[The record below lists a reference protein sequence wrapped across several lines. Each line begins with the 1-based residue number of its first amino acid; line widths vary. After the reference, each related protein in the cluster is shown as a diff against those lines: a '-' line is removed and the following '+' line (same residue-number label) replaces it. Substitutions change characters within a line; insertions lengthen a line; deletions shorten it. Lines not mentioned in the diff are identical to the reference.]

1 MNKVLIF
8 GHKKPDTDSVVAAI
22 SLSYL
27 KNKLGINCEPRV
39 LGEINSETKFILDY
53 FNIKQPKYLNDVK
66 LQVKDVNYLKGNLVD
81 EKESVYNCFNYMT
94 DKKISTLPI
103 VDKYGKYYGAVSMKD
118 IARDS
123 VNGDWENLHT
133 SFQNIIETLK
143 GNAIAKFDEEIDGNI
158 LIASY
163 RSTTFIEHVDLT
175 PETILIVG
183 DRHSIIEYAIEKNV
197 KMIILT
203 GNSQIKEEH
212 LKLAKEKKINIIS
225 TKYNTFNVA
234 RKIGLCNYI
243 TKIDIDKNVTYVE
256 ENEELNDF
264 IDLANRTK
272 YSNYPVINKDGKCLG
287 IIRLADTSEK
297 NRKKVILVD
306 HNETEQSVDGLQ
318 DANIMEI
325 IDHHKIGTLGTTMP
339 INFRNMPVGSTNTI
353 IYNLYKEN
361 NVEIPKDIAGIMM
374 SAIIS
379 DTLLFK
385 SPTTTE
391 LDIDVVKRLSEI
403 AQVDYKKFA
412 MDMFKAGSM
421 IKNKSPEEI
430 LYADFKNFTIENH
443 RIGIGQLST
452 VSPDDVLNRKQDYI
466 DLLNRIEKDNNYD
479 LITLFVTDI
488 INDCS
493 YCFFNNK
500 GQSILENSFDIE
512 FYQGI
517 KMKGILSRKKQ
528 IIPAIMNTLDKKN

>member
-27 KNKLGINCEPRV
+27 KNKLGMNCEPRV

-53 FNIKQPKYLNDVK
+53 FNIKHPKYLNDVK
-66 LQVKDVNYLKGNLVD
+66 LEVKDVNYLKNNFVS
-81 EKESVYNCFNYMT
+81 EYESVYKCFNYMT

-103 VDKYGKYYGAVSMKD
+103 IDNNGKYCGAVSMKD
-118 IARDS
+118 IAKDS
-123 VNGDWENLHT
+123 VNGDWEILNT
-133 SFQNIIETLK
+133 SYKNIIDTLNGK
-143 GNAIAKFDEEIDGNI
+143 EIAKYDEEITGNI

-163 RSTTFIEHVDLT
+163 RSTTFIENVDLT
-175 PETILIVG
+175 PDTILIVG

-203 GNSQIKEEH
+203 GGSQIKEEH
-212 LKLAKEKKINIIS
+212 LKIAKEKHINIIS
-225 TKYNTFNVA
+225 TNYNTFNVA

-243 TKIDIDKNVTYVE
+243 TKIDIDKNVTYV
-256 ENEELNDF
+256 NETTDLNDF

-272 YSNYPVINKDGKCLG
+272 YSNFPVINKDGKCLG
-287 IIRLADTSEK
+287 IIRLADTAEK
-297 NRKKVILVD
+297 NKKQVILVD
-306 HNETEQSVDGLQ
+306 HNEAEQSVDGLH
-318 DANIMEI
+318 DANIVEI

-353 IYNLYKEN
+353 IYNLFKEN
-361 NVEIPKDIAGIMM
+361 NVEIPSDIAGIMM

-391 LDIDVVKRLSEI
+391 IDKDIVRRLSEI
-403 AQVDYKKFA
+403 AQLDYKKFA

-430 LYADFKNFTIENH
+430 LYADFKNFNIDGA

-452 VSPDDVLNRKQDYI
+452 VSPDDVINRKQDYI
-466 DLLNRIEKDNNYD
+466 DLLNRIGKENDYK
-479 LITLFVTDI
+479 LIALFVTDI
-488 INDCS
+488 INNCS
-493 YCFFNNK
+493 YCFFNDK
-500 GQSILENSFDIE
+500 GKFILENSFDKD

-517 KMKGILSRKKQ
+517 KMDGILSRKKQ
-528 IIPAIMNTLDKKN
+528 IIPAIMNTLEKK

>member
-27 KNKLGINCEPRV
+27 KNKLGMSCEPRV

-53 FNIKQPKYLNDVK
+53 FNIKHPKYLNDVK
-66 LQVKDVNYLKGNLVD
+66 LEVKDVNYLKNNFVS
-81 EKESVYNCFNYMT
+81 EYESVYKCFNYMT

-103 VDKYGKYYGAVSMKD
+103 IDNNGKYCGAVSMKD
-118 IARDS
+118 IAKDS
-123 VNGDWENLHT
+123 VNGDWEILNT
-133 SFQNIIETLK
+133 SYKNIIDTLNGK
-143 GNAIAKFDEEIDGNI
+143 EIAKYDEEITGNI

-163 RSTTFIEHVDLT
+163 RSTTFIENVDLT
-175 PETILIVG
+175 PDTILIVG

-203 GNSQIKEEH
+203 GGNQIKEEH
-212 LKLAKEKKINIIS
+212 LKIAKEKHINIIS
-225 TKYNTFNVA
+225 TNYNTFNVA

-243 TKIDIDKNVTYVE
+243 TKIDIDKNVTYV
-256 ENEELNDF
+256 NETTDLNDF

-272 YSNYPVINKDGKCLG
+272 YSNFPVINKDGKCLG
-287 IIRLADTSEK
+287 IIRLADTAER
-297 NRKKVILVD
+297 NKKQVILVD
-306 HNETEQSVDGLQ
+306 HNEAEQSVDGLH
-318 DANIMEI
+318 DANIVEI

-353 IYNLYKEN
+353 IYNLFKEN
-361 NVEIPKDIAGIMM
+361 NVEIPSDIAGIMM

-391 LDIDVVKRLSEI
+391 IDKDIVRRLSEI
-403 AQVDYKKFA
+403 AQLDYKKFA

-430 LYADFKNFTIENH
+430 LYADFKNFNIDGA

-452 VSPDDVLNRKQDYI
+452 VSPDDVINRKQDYI
-466 DLLNRIEKDNNYD
+466 DLLNRIGKENDYK
-479 LITLFVTDI
+479 LIALFVTDI
-488 INDCS
+488 INNCS
-493 YCFFNNK
+493 YCFFNDK
-500 GQSILENSFDIE
+500 GKLVLENSFDKD

-517 KMKGILSRKKQ
+517 KMDGILSRKKQ
-528 IIPAIMNTLDKKN
+528 IIPAIMNTLEKK

>member
-27 KNKLGINCEPRV
+27 KNKLGMSCEPIV

-53 FNIKQPKYLNDVK
+53 FNIKHPKYLNDVK
-66 LQVKDVNYLKGNLVD
+66 LEVKDVNYLKNNFVS
-81 EKESVYNCFNYMT
+81 EYESVYKCFNYMT

-103 VDKYGKYYGAVSMKD
+103 IDDNGKYCGAVSMKD
-118 IARDS
+118 IAKDS
-123 VNGDWENLHT
+123 VNGDWEILNT
-133 SFQNIIETLK
+133 SYKNIIDTLNGK
-143 GNAIAKFDEEIDGNI
+143 EIAKYDEEITGNI

-163 RSTTFIEHVDLT
+163 RSTTFIENVDLT
-175 PETILIVG
+175 PDTILIVG

-203 GNSQIKEEH
+203 GGSQIKEEH
-212 LKLAKEKKINIIS
+212 LKIAKEKHINIIS
-225 TKYNTFNVA
+225 TNYNTFNVA

-243 TKIDIDKNVTYVE
+243 TKIDIDKNVTYV
-256 ENEELNDF
+256 NETTDLNDF

-272 YSNYPVINKDGKCLG
+272 YSNFPVINKDGKCLG
-287 IIRLADTSEK
+287 IIRLADTAER
-297 NRKKVILVD
+297 NKKQVILVD
-306 HNETEQSVDGLQ
+306 HNEAEQSVDGLH
-318 DANIMEI
+318 DANIVEI

-353 IYNLYKEN
+353 IYNLFKEN
-361 NVEIPKDIAGIMM
+361 NVEIPSDIAGIMM

-391 LDIDVVKRLSEI
+391 IDKDIVRRLSEI
-403 AQVDYKKFA
+403 AQLDYKKFA

-430 LYADFKNFTIENH
+430 LYADFKNFNIDGA

-452 VSPDDVLNRKQDYI
+452 VSPDDVINRKQDYI
-466 DLLNRIEKDNNYD
+466 DLLNRIGKENDYK
-479 LITLFVTDI
+479 LIALFVTDI
-488 INDCS
+488 INNCS
-493 YCFFNNK
+493 YCFFNDK
-500 GQSILENSFDIE
+500 GKLVLENSFDKD

-517 KMKGILSRKKQ
+517 KMDGILSRKKQ
-528 IIPAIMNTLDKKN
+528 IIPAIMNTLEKK

>member
-27 KNKLGINCEPRV
+27 KNKLGMSCEPRV

-53 FNIKQPKYLNDVK
+53 FNIKHPKYLNDVK
-66 LQVKDVNYLKGNLVD
+66 LEVKDVNYLKNNFVS
-81 EKESVYNCFNYMT
+81 EYESVYKCFNYMT

-103 VDKYGKYYGAVSMKD
+103 IDNNGKYCGAVSMKD
-118 IARDS
+118 IAKDS
-123 VNGDWENLHT
+123 VNGNWEILNT
-133 SFQNIIETLK
+133 SYKNIIDTLNGK
-143 GNAIAKFDEEIDGNI
+143 EIAKYDEEITGNI

-163 RSTTFIEHVDLT
+163 RSTTFIENVDLT
-175 PETILIVG
+175 PDTILIVG

-203 GNSQIKEEH
+203 GGSQIKEEH
-212 LKLAKEKKINIIS
+212 LKIAKEKHINIIS
-225 TKYNTFNVA
+225 TNYNTFNVA

-243 TKIDIDKNVTYVE
+243 TKIDIDKNVTYV
-256 ENEELNDF
+256 NETTDLNDF

-272 YSNYPVINKDGKCLG
+272 YSNFPVINKDGKCLG
-287 IIRLADTSEK
+287 IIRLADTAEK
-297 NRKKVILVD
+297 NKKQVILVD
-306 HNETEQSVDGLQ
+306 HNEAEQSVDGLH
-318 DANIMEI
+318 DANIVEI

-353 IYNLYKEN
+353 IYNLFKEN
-361 NVEIPKDIAGIMM
+361 NVEIPSDIAGIMM

-391 LDIDVVKRLSEI
+391 IDKDIVRRLSEI
-403 AQVDYKKFA
+403 AQLDYKKFA

-430 LYADFKNFTIENH
+430 LYADFKNFNIDGA

-452 VSPDDVLNRKQDYI
+452 VSPDDVINRKQDYI
-466 DLLNRIEKDNNYD
+466 DLLNRIGKENDYK
-479 LITLFVTDI
+479 LIALFVTDI
-488 INDCS
+488 INNCS
-493 YCFFNNK
+493 YCFFNDK
-500 GQSILENSFDIE
+500 GKLVLENSFDKD

-517 KMKGILSRKKQ
+517 KMDGILSRKKQ
-528 IIPAIMNTLDKKN
+528 IIPAIMNTLEKK

>member
-27 KNKLGINCEPRV
+27 KNKLGMSCEPRV

-53 FNIKQPKYLNDVK
+53 FNIKHPKYLNDVK
-66 LQVKDVNYLKGNLVD
+66 LEVKDVNYLKNNFVS
-81 EKESVYNCFNYMT
+81 EYESVYKCFNYMT

-103 VDKYGKYYGAVSMKD
+103 IDNNGKYCGAVSMKD
-118 IARDS
+118 IAKDS
-123 VNGDWENLHT
+123 VNGNWEILNT
-133 SFQNIIETLK
+133 SYKNIIDTLNGK
-143 GNAIAKFDEEIDGNI
+143 EIAKYDEEITGNI

-163 RSTTFIEHVDLT
+163 RSTTFIENVDLT
-175 PETILIVG
+175 PDTILIVG

-203 GNSQIKEEH
+203 GGSQIKEEH
-212 LKLAKEKKINIIS
+212 LKIAKEKRINIIS
-225 TKYNTFNVA
+225 TNYNTFNVA

-243 TKIDIDKNVTYVE
+243 TKIDIDKNVTYV
-256 ENEELNDF
+256 NETTDLNDF

-272 YSNYPVINKDGKCLG
+272 YSNFPVINKDGKCLG
-287 IIRLADTSEK
+287 IIRLADTAER
-297 NRKKVILVD
+297 NKKQVILVD
-306 HNETEQSVDGLQ
+306 HNEAEQSVDGLH
-318 DANIMEI
+318 DANIVEI

-353 IYNLYKEN
+353 IYNLFKEN
-361 NVEIPKDIAGIMM
+361 NVEIPSDIAGIMM

-391 LDIDVVKRLSEI
+391 IDKDIVRRLSEI
-403 AQVDYKKFA
+403 AQLDYKKFA

-430 LYADFKNFTIENH
+430 LYADFKNFNIDGA

-452 VSPDDVLNRKQDYI
+452 VSPDDVINRKQDYI
-466 DLLNRIEKDNNYD
+466 DLLNRIGKENDYK
-479 LITLFVTDI
+479 LLALFVTDI
-488 INDCS
+488 INNCS
-493 YCFFNNK
+493 YCFFNDK
-500 GQSILENSFDIE
+500 GKLVLENSFDKD

-517 KMKGILSRKKQ
+517 KMDGILSRKKQ
-528 IIPAIMNTLDKKN
+528 IIPAIMNTLEKK

>member
-27 KNKLGINCEPRV
+27 KNKLGMNCEPRV

-53 FNIKQPKYLNDVK
+53 FNIKHPKYLNDVK
-66 LQVKDVNYLKGNLVD
+66 LEVKDVNYLKNNFVS
-81 EKESVYNCFNYMT
+81 EYESVYKCFNYMT

-103 VDKYGKYYGAVSMKD
+103 IDNNGKYCGAVSMKD
-118 IARDS
+118 IAKDS
-123 VNGDWENLHT
+123 VNGNWEILNT
-133 SFQNIIETLK
+133 SYKNIIDTLNGK
-143 GNAIAKFDEEIDGNI
+143 EIAKYNEEITGNI

-163 RSTTFIEHVDLT
+163 RSTTFIENVDLT
-175 PETILIVG
+175 PDTILIVG

-203 GNSQIKEEH
+203 GGSQIKEEH
-212 LKLAKEKKINIIS
+212 LKIAKEKHINIIS
-225 TKYNTFNVA
+225 TNYNTFNVA

-243 TKIDIDKNVTYVE
+243 TKIDIDKNVTYV
-256 ENEELNDF
+256 NETTDLNDF

-272 YSNYPVINKDGKCLG
+272 YSNFPVINKDGKCLG
-287 IIRLADTSEK
+287 IIRLADTAER
-297 NRKKVILVD
+297 NKKQVILVD
-306 HNETEQSVDGLQ
+306 HNEAEQSVDGLH
-318 DANIMEI
+318 DANIVEI

-353 IYNLYKEN
+353 IYNLFKEN
-361 NVEIPKDIAGIMM
+361 NVEIPSDIAGIMM

-391 LDIDVVKRLSEI
+391 IDKDIVRRLSEI
-403 AQVDYKKFA
+403 AQLDYKKFA

-430 LYADFKNFTIENH
+430 LYADFKNFNIDGA

-452 VSPDDVLNRKQDYI
+452 VSPDDVINRKQDYI
-466 DLLNRIEKDNNYD
+466 DLLNRIGKENDYK
-479 LITLFVTDI
+479 LIALFVTDI
-488 INDCS
+488 INNCS
-493 YCFFNNK
+493 YCFFNDK
-500 GQSILENSFDIE
+500 GKLVLENSFDKD

-517 KMKGILSRKKQ
+517 KMDGILSRKKQ
-528 IIPAIMNTLDKKN
+528 IIPAIMNTLEKK

>member
-27 KNKLGINCEPRV
+27 KNKLGMSCEPRV

-53 FNIKQPKYLNDVK
+53 FNIKHPKYLNDVK
-66 LQVKDVNYLKGNLVD
+66 LEVKDVNYLKNNFVS
-81 EKESVYNCFNYMT
+81 EYESVYKCFNYMT

-103 VDKYGKYYGAVSMKD
+103 IDNNGKYCGAVSMKD
-118 IARDS
+118 IAKDS
-123 VNGDWENLHT
+123 VNGNWEILNT
-133 SFQNIIETLK
+133 SYKNIIDTLNGK
-143 GNAIAKFDEEIDGNI
+143 EIAKYDEEITGNI

-163 RSTTFIEHVDLT
+163 RSTTFIENVDLT
-175 PETILIVG
+175 PDTILIVG

-203 GNSQIKEEH
+203 GGSQIKEEH
-212 LKLAKEKKINIIS
+212 LKIAKEKHINIIS
-225 TKYNTFNVA
+225 TNYNTFNVA

-243 TKIDIDKNVTYVE
+243 TKIDIDKNVTYV
-256 ENEELNDF
+256 NETTDLNDF

-272 YSNYPVINKDGKCLG
+272 YSNFPVINKDGKCLG
-287 IIRLADTSEK
+287 IIRLADTAER
-297 NRKKVILVD
+297 NKKQVILVD
-306 HNETEQSVDGLQ
+306 HNEAEQSVDGLH
-318 DANIMEI
+318 DANIVEI

-353 IYNLYKEN
+353 IYNLFKEN
-361 NVEIPKDIAGIMM
+361 NVEIPSDIAGIMM

-391 LDIDVVKRLSEI
+391 IDKDIVRRLSEI
-403 AQVDYKKFA
+403 AQLDYKKFA

-430 LYADFKNFTIENH
+430 LYADFKNFNIDGA

-452 VSPDDVLNRKQDYI
+452 VSPDDVINRKQDYI
-466 DLLNRIEKDNNYD
+466 DLLNRIGKENDYK
-479 LITLFVTDI
+479 LIALFVTDI
-488 INDCS
+488 INNCS
-493 YCFFNNK
+493 YCFFNDK
-500 GQSILENSFDIE
+500 GKLVLENSFDKD

-517 KMKGILSRKKQ
+517 KMDGILSRKKQ
-528 IIPAIMNTLDKKN
+528 IIPAIMNTLEKK

>member
-27 KNKLGINCEPRV
+27 KNKLGMNCEPRV

-53 FNIKQPKYLNDVK
+53 FNIKHPKYLNDVK
-66 LQVKDVNYLKGNLVD
+66 LEVKDVNYLKNNFVS
-81 EKESVYNCFNYMT
+81 EYESVYKCFNYMT

-103 VDKYGKYYGAVSMKD
+103 IDNNGKYCGAVSMKD
-118 IARDS
+118 IAKDS
-123 VNGDWENLHT
+123 VNGNWEILNT
-133 SFQNIIETLK
+133 SYKNIIDTLNGK
-143 GNAIAKFDEEIDGNI
+143 EIAKYNEEITGNI

-163 RSTTFIEHVDLT
+163 RSTTFIENVDLT
-175 PETILIVG
+175 PDTILIVG

-203 GNSQIKEEH
+203 GGSQIKEEH
-212 LKLAKEKKINIIS
+212 LKIAKEKHINIIS
-225 TKYNTFNVA
+225 TNYNTFNVA

-243 TKIDIDKNVTYVE
+243 TKIDIDKNVTYV
-256 ENEELNDF
+256 NETTDLNDF

-272 YSNYPVINKDGKCLG
+272 YSNFPVINKDGKCLG
-287 IIRLADTSEK
+287 IIRLADTAEK
-297 NRKKVILVD
+297 NKKQVILVD
-306 HNETEQSVDGLQ
+306 HNEAEQSVDGLH
-318 DANIMEI
+318 DANIVEI

-353 IYNLYKEN
+353 IYNLFKEN
-361 NVEIPKDIAGIMM
+361 NVEIPSDIAGIMM

-391 LDIDVVKRLSEI
+391 IDKDIVRRLSEI
-403 AQVDYKKFA
+403 AQLDYKKFA

-430 LYADFKNFTIENH
+430 LYADFKNFNIDGA

-452 VSPDDVLNRKQDYI
+452 VSPDDVINRKQDYI
-466 DLLNRIEKDNNYD
+466 DLLNRIGKENDYK
-479 LITLFVTDI
+479 LIALFVTDI
-488 INDCS
+488 INNCS
-493 YCFFNNK
+493 YCFFNDK
-500 GQSILENSFDIE
+500 GKLVLENSFDKD

-517 KMKGILSRKKQ
+517 KMDGILSRKKQ
-528 IIPAIMNTLDKKN
+528 IIPAIMNTLEKK

>member
-27 KNKLGINCEPRV
+27 KNKLGMNCEPRV

-53 FNIKQPKYLNDVK
+53 FNIKHPKYLNDVK
-66 LQVKDVNYLKGNLVD
+66 LEVKDVNYLKNNFVS
-81 EKESVYNCFNYMT
+81 EYESVYKCFNYMT

-103 VDKYGKYYGAVSMKD
+103 IDNNGKYCGAVSMKD
-118 IARDS
+118 IAKDS
-123 VNGDWENLHT
+123 VNGDWEILNT
-133 SFQNIIETLK
+133 SYKNIIDTLNGK
-143 GNAIAKFDEEIDGNI
+143 EIAKYDEEITGNI

-163 RSTTFIEHVDLT
+163 RSTTFIENVDLT
-175 PETILIVG
+175 PDTILIVG

-203 GNSQIKEEH
+203 GGSQIKEEH
-212 LKLAKEKKINIIS
+212 LKIAKEKHINIIS
-225 TKYNTFNVA
+225 TNYNTFNVA

-243 TKIDIDKNVTYVE
+243 TKIDIDKNVTYV
-256 ENEELNDF
+256 NETTDLNDF

-272 YSNYPVINKDGKCLG
+272 YSNFPVINKDGKCLG
-287 IIRLADTSEK
+287 IIRLADTAEK
-297 NRKKVILVD
+297 NKKQVILVD
-306 HNETEQSVDGLQ
+306 HNEAEQSVDGLH
-318 DANIMEI
+318 DANIVEI

-353 IYNLYKEN
+353 IYNLFKEN
-361 NVEIPKDIAGIMM
+361 NVEIPSDIAGIMM

-391 LDIDVVKRLSEI
+391 IDKDIVRRLSEI
-403 AQVDYKKFA
+403 AQLDYKKFA

-430 LYADFKNFTIENH
+430 LYADFKNFNIDGA

-452 VSPDDVLNRKQDYI
+452 VSPDDVINRKQDYI
-466 DLLNRIEKDNNYD
+466 DLLNRIGKENDYK
-479 LITLFVTDI
+479 LIALFVTDI
-488 INDCS
+488 INNCS
-493 YCFFNNK
+493 YCFFNDK
-500 GQSILENSFDIE
+500 GKLILENSFDKD

-517 KMKGILSRKKQ
+517 KMDGILSRKKQ
-528 IIPAIMNTLDKKN
+528 IIPAIMNTLEKK

>member
-27 KNKLGINCEPRV
+27 KNKLGMSCEPRV

-53 FNIKQPKYLNDVK
+53 FNIKHPKYLNDVK
-66 LQVKDVNYLKGNLVD
+66 LEVKDVNYLKNNFVS
-81 EKESVYNCFNYMT
+81 EYESVYKCFNYMT

-103 VDKYGKYYGAVSMKD
+103 IDNNGKYCGAVSMKD
-118 IARDS
+118 IAKDS
-123 VNGDWENLHT
+123 VNGNWEILNT
-133 SFQNIIETLK
+133 SYKNIIDTLNGK
-143 GNAIAKFDEEIDGNI
+143 EIAKYDEKITGNI

-163 RSTTFIEHVDLT
+163 RSTTFIENVDLT
-175 PETILIVG
+175 PDTILIVG

-203 GNSQIKEEH
+203 GGSQIKEEH
-212 LKLAKEKKINIIS
+212 LKIAKEKRINIIS
-225 TKYNTFNVA
+225 TNYNTFNVA

-243 TKIDIDKNVTYVE
+243 TKIDIDKNVTYV
-256 ENEELNDF
+256 NETTDLNDF

-272 YSNYPVINKDGKCLG
+272 YSNFPVINKDGKCLG
-287 IIRLADTSEK
+287 IIRLADTAER
-297 NRKKVILVD
+297 NKKQVILVD
-306 HNETEQSVDGLQ
+306 HNEAEQSVDGLH
-318 DANIMEI
+318 DANIVEI

-353 IYNLYKEN
+353 IYNLFKEN
-361 NVEIPKDIAGIMM
+361 NVEIPSDIAGIMM

-391 LDIDVVKRLSEI
+391 IDKDIVRRLSEI
-403 AQVDYKKFA
+403 AQLDYKKFA

-430 LYADFKNFTIENH
+430 LYADFKNFNIDGA

-452 VSPDDVLNRKQDYI
+452 VSPDDVINRKQDYI
-466 DLLNRIEKDNNYD
+466 DLLNRIGKENDYK
-479 LITLFVTDI
+479 LIALFVTDI
-488 INDCS
+488 INNCS
-493 YCFFNNK
+493 YCFFNDK
-500 GQSILENSFDIE
+500 GKLILENSFDKD

-517 KMKGILSRKKQ
+517 KMDGILSRKKQ
-528 IIPAIMNTLDKKN
+528 IIPAIMNTLEKK

>member
-27 KNKLGINCEPRV
+27 KNKLGMSCEPRV

-53 FNIKQPKYLNDVK
+53 FNIKHPKYLNDVK
-66 LQVKDVNYLKGNLVD
+66 LEVKDVNYLKNNFVS
-81 EKESVYNCFNYMT
+81 EYESVYKCFNYMT

-103 VDKYGKYYGAVSMKD
+103 IDNNGKYCGAVSMKD
-118 IARDS
+118 IAKDS
-123 VNGDWENLHT
+123 VNGDWEILNT
-133 SFQNIIETLK
+133 SYKNIIDTLN
-143 GNAIAKFDEEIDGNI
+143 GREIAKYDEEITGNI

-163 RSTTFIEHVDLT
+163 RSTTFIENVDLT
-175 PETILIVG
+175 PDTILIVG

-203 GNSQIKEEH
+203 GGSQIKEEH
-212 LKLAKEKKINIIS
+212 LKIAKEKRINIIS
-225 TKYNTFNVA
+225 TNYNTFNVA

-243 TKIDIDKNVTYVE
+243 TKIDIDKNVTYV
-256 ENEELNDF
+256 NETTDLNDF

-272 YSNYPVINKDGKCLG
+272 YSNFPVINKDGKCLG
-287 IIRLADTSEK
+287 IIRLADTAER
-297 NRKKVILVD
+297 NKKQVILVD
-306 HNETEQSVDGLQ
+306 HNEAEQSVDGLH
-318 DANIMEI
+318 DANIVEI

-353 IYNLYKEN
+353 IYNLLKEN
-361 NVEIPKDIAGIMM
+361 NVEIPSDIAGIMM

-391 LDIDVVKRLSEI
+391 IDKDIVRRLSEI
-403 AQVDYKKFA
+403 AQLDYKKFA

-430 LYADFKNFTIENH
+430 LYADFKNFNIDGA

-452 VSPDDVLNRKQDYI
+452 VSPDDVINRKQDYI
-466 DLLNRIEKDNNYD
+466 DLLNRIGKENDYK
-479 LITLFVTDI
+479 LIALFVTDI
-488 INDCS
+488 INNCS
-493 YCFFNNK
+493 YCFFNDK
-500 GQSILENSFDIE
+500 GKLILENSFDND

-517 KMKGILSRKKQ
+517 KMDGILSRKKQ
-528 IIPAIMNTLDKKN
+528 IIPAIMNTLEKK

>member
-27 KNKLGINCEPRV
+27 KNKLGMNCEPRV

-53 FNIKQPKYLNDVK
+53 FNIKHPKYLNDVK
-66 LQVKDVNYLKGNLVD
+66 LEVKDVNYLKNNFVS
-81 EKESVYNCFNYMT
+81 EYESVYKCFNYMT

-103 VDKYGKYYGAVSMKD
+103 IDNNGKYCGAVSMKD
-118 IARDS
+118 IAKDS
-123 VNGDWENLHT
+123 VNGNWEILNT
-133 SFQNIIETLK
+133 SYKNIIDTLNGK
-143 GNAIAKFDEEIDGNI
+143 EIAKYDEEITGNI

-163 RSTTFIEHVDLT
+163 RSTTFIENVDLT
-175 PETILIVG
+175 PDKILIVG

-203 GNSQIKEEH
+203 GGSQIKEEH
-212 LKLAKEKKINIIS
+212 LKIAKEKRINIIS
-225 TKYNTFNVA
+225 TNYNTFNVA

-243 TKIDIDKNVTYVE
+243 TKIDIDKNVTYV
-256 ENEELNDF
+256 NETTDLNDF

-272 YSNYPVINKDGKCLG
+272 YSNFPVLNKDGKCLG
-287 IIRLADTSEK
+287 IIRLADTAER
-297 NRKKVILVD
+297 NKKQVILVD
-306 HNETEQSVDGLQ
+306 HNEAEQSVDGLH
-318 DANIMEI
+318 DANIVEI

-353 IYNLYKEN
+353 IYNLFKEN
-361 NVEIPKDIAGIMM
+361 NVEIPSDIAGIMM

-391 LDIDVVKRLSEI
+391 IDKDIVRRLSEI
-403 AQVDYKKFA
+403 AQLDYKKFA

-430 LYADFKNFTIENH
+430 LYADFKNFNIDGA

-452 VSPDDVLNRKQDYI
+452 VSPDDVINRKQDYI
-466 DLLNRIEKDNNYD
+466 DLLNRIGKENDYK
-479 LITLFVTDI
+479 LIALFVTDI
-488 INDCS
+488 INNCS
-493 YCFFNNK
+493 YCFFNDK
-500 GQSILENSFDIE
+500 GKLILENSFDKD

-517 KMKGILSRKKQ
+517 KMDGILSRKKQ
-528 IIPAIMNTLDKKN
+528 IIPAIMNTLEKK

>member
-27 KNKLGINCEPRV
+27 KNKLGMSCEPRV

-53 FNIKQPKYLNDVK
+53 FNIKHPKYLNDVK
-66 LQVKDVNYLKGNLVD
+66 LEVKDVNYLKNNFVS
-81 EKESVYNCFNYMT
+81 EYESVYKCFNYMT

-103 VDKYGKYYGAVSMKD
+103 IDNNGKYCGAVSMKD
-118 IARDS
+118 IAKDS
-123 VNGDWENLHT
+123 VNGDWEILNT
-133 SFQNIIETLK
+133 SYKNIIDTLNGK
-143 GNAIAKFDEEIDGNI
+143 EIAKYDEKITGNI

-163 RSTTFIEHVDLT
+163 RSTTFIENVDLT
-175 PETILIVG
+175 PDTILIVG

-203 GNSQIKEEH
+203 GGSQIKEEH
-212 LKLAKEKKINIIS
+212 LKIAKEKHINIIS
-225 TKYNTFNVA
+225 TNYNTFNVA

-243 TKIDIDKNVTYVE
+243 TKIDIDKNVTYV
-256 ENEELNDF
+256 NETTDLNDF

-272 YSNYPVINKDGKCLG
+272 YSNFPVINKDGKCLG
-287 IIRLADTSEK
+287 IIRLADTAER
-297 NRKKVILVD
+297 NKKQVILVD
-306 HNETEQSVDGLQ
+306 HNEAEQSVDGLH
-318 DANIMEI
+318 DANIVEI

-353 IYNLYKEN
+353 IYNLFKEN
-361 NVEIPKDIAGIMM
+361 NVEIPSDIAGIMM

-391 LDIDVVKRLSEI
+391 IDKDIVRRLSEI
-403 AQVDYKKFA
+403 AQLDYKKFA

-430 LYADFKNFTIENH
+430 LYADFKNFNIDGA

-452 VSPDDVLNRKQDYI
+452 VSPDDVINRKQDYI
-466 DLLNRIEKDNNYD
+466 DLLNRIGKENDYK
-479 LITLFVTDI
+479 LIALFVTDI
-488 INDCS
+488 INNCS
-493 YCFFNNK
+493 YCFFNDK
-500 GQSILENSFDIE
+500 GKLVLENSFDKD

-517 KMKGILSRKKQ
+517 KMDGILSRKKQ
-528 IIPAIMNTLDKKN
+528 IIPAIMNTLEKK

>member
-27 KNKLGINCEPRV
+27 KNKLGMSCEPRV

-53 FNIKQPKYLNDVK
+53 FNIKHPKYLNDVK
-66 LQVKDVNYLKGNLVD
+66 LEVKDVNYLKNNFVS
-81 EKESVYNCFNYMT
+81 EYESVYKCFNYMT

-103 VDKYGKYYGAVSMKD
+103 IDNNGKYCGAVSMKD
-118 IARDS
+118 IAKDS
-123 VNGDWENLHT
+123 VNGNWEILNT
-133 SFQNIIETLK
+133 SYKNIIDTLNGK
-143 GNAIAKFDEEIDGNI
+143 EIAKYDEEITGNI

-163 RSTTFIEHVDLT
+163 RSTTFIENVDLT
-175 PETILIVG
+175 PDTILIVG

-203 GNSQIKEEH
+203 GGSQIKEEH
-212 LKLAKEKKINIIS
+212 LKIAKEKHINIIS
-225 TKYNTFNVA
+225 TNYNTFNVA

-243 TKIDIDKNVTYVE
+243 TKIDIDKNVTYV
-256 ENEELNDF
+256 NETTDLNDF

-272 YSNYPVINKDGKCLG
+272 YSNFPVINKDGKCLG
-287 IIRLADTSEK
+287 IIRLADTAER
-297 NRKKVILVD
+297 NKKHVILVD
-306 HNETEQSVDGLQ
+306 HNEAEQSVDGLH
-318 DANIMEI
+318 DANIVEI

-353 IYNLYKEN
+353 IYNLFKEN
-361 NVEIPKDIAGIMM
+361 NVEIPSDIAGIMM

-391 LDIDVVKRLSEI
+391 IDKDVVRRLSEI
-403 AQVDYKKFA
+403 AQLDYKKFA

-430 LYADFKNFTIENH
+430 LYADFKNFNIDGA

-452 VSPDDVLNRKQDYI
+452 VSPDDVINRKQDYI
-466 DLLNRIEKDNNYD
+466 DLLNRIGKENDYK
-479 LITLFVTDI
+479 LIALFVTDI
-488 INDCS
+488 INNCS
-493 YCFFNNK
+493 YCFFNDK
-500 GQSILENSFDIE
+500 GKLVLENSFDKD

-517 KMKGILSRKKQ
+517 KMDGILSRKKQ
-528 IIPAIMNTLDKKN
+528 IIPAIMNTLEKK

>member
-27 KNKLGINCEPRV
+27 KNKLGMSCEPRV

-53 FNIKQPKYLNDVK
+53 FNIKHPKYLNDVK
-66 LQVKDVNYLKGNLVD
+66 LEVKDVNYLKNNFVS
-81 EKESVYNCFNYMT
+81 EYESVYKCFNYMT

-103 VDKYGKYYGAVSMKD
+103 IDNNGKYCGAVSMKD
-118 IARDS
+118 IAKDS
-123 VNGDWENLHT
+123 VNGNWEILNT
-133 SFQNIIETLK
+133 SYKNIIDTLNGK
-143 GNAIAKFDEEIDGNI
+143 EIAKYDEEITGNI

-163 RSTTFIEHVDLT
+163 RSTTFIENVDLT
-175 PETILIVG
+175 PDTILIVG

-203 GNSQIKEEH
+203 GGSQIKEEH
-212 LKLAKEKKINIIS
+212 LKIAKEKRINIIS
-225 TKYNTFNVA
+225 TNYNTFNVA

-243 TKIDIDKNVTYVE
+243 TKIDIDKNVTYV
-256 ENEELNDF
+256 NETTDLNDF

-272 YSNYPVINKDGKCLG
+272 YSNFPVLNKDGKCLG
-287 IIRLADTSEK
+287 IIRLADTAER
-297 NRKKVILVD
+297 NKKQVILVD
-306 HNETEQSVDGLQ
+306 HNEAEQSVDGLH
-318 DANIMEI
+318 DANIVEI

-353 IYNLYKEN
+353 IYNLFKEN
-361 NVEIPKDIAGIMM
+361 NVEIPSDIAGIMM

-391 LDIDVVKRLSEI
+391 IDKDIVRRLSEI
-403 AQVDYKKFA
+403 AQLDYKKFA

-430 LYADFKNFTIENH
+430 LYADFKNFNIDGA

-452 VSPDDVLNRKQDYI
+452 VSPDDVINRKQDYI
-466 DLLNRIEKDNNYD
+466 DLLNRIGKENDYK
-479 LITLFVTDI
+479 LIALFVTDI
-488 INDCS
+488 INNCS
-493 YCFFNNK
+493 YCFFNDK
-500 GQSILENSFDIE
+500 GKLILENSFDKD

-517 KMKGILSRKKQ
+517 KMDGILSRKKQ
-528 IIPAIMNTLDKKN
+528 IIPAIMNTLEKK

>member
-27 KNKLGINCEPRV
+27 KNKLGMSCEPRV

-53 FNIKQPKYLNDVK
+53 FNIKHPKYLNDVK
-66 LQVKDVNYLKGNLVD
+66 LEVKDVNYLKNNFVS
-81 EKESVYNCFNYMT
+81 EYESVYKCFNYMT

-103 VDKYGKYYGAVSMKD
+103 IDNNGKYCGAVSMKD
-118 IARDS
+118 IAKDS
-123 VNGDWENLHT
+123 VNGNWEILNT
-133 SFQNIIETLK
+133 SYKNIIDTLNGK
-143 GNAIAKFDEEIDGNI
+143 EIAKYNEEITGNI

-163 RSTTFIEHVDLT
+163 RSTTFIENVDLT
-175 PETILIVG
+175 PDTILIVG

-203 GNSQIKEEH
+203 GGSQIKEEH
-212 LKLAKEKKINIIS
+212 LKIAKEKHINIIS
-225 TKYNTFNVA
+225 TNYNTFNVA

-243 TKIDIDKNVTYVE
+243 TKIDIDKNVTYV
-256 ENEELNDF
+256 NETTDLNDF

-272 YSNYPVINKDGKCLG
+272 YSNFPVINKDGKCLG
-287 IIRLADTSEK
+287 IIRLADTAER
-297 NRKKVILVD
+297 NKKQVILVD
-306 HNETEQSVDGLQ
+306 HNEAEQSVDGLH
-318 DANIMEI
+318 DANIVEI

-353 IYNLYKEN
+353 IYNLFKEN
-361 NVEIPKDIAGIMM
+361 NVEIPSDIAGIMM

-391 LDIDVVKRLSEI
+391 IDKDIVRRLSEI
-403 AQVDYKKFA
+403 AQLDYKKFA

-430 LYADFKNFTIENH
+430 LYADFKNFNIDGA

-452 VSPDDVLNRKQDYI
+452 VSPDDVINRKQDYI
-466 DLLNRIEKDNNYD
+466 DLLNRIGKENDYK
-479 LITLFVTDI
+479 LIALFVTDI
-488 INDCS
+488 INNCS
-493 YCFFNNK
+493 YCFFNDK
-500 GQSILENSFDIE
+500 GKLVLENSFDKD

-517 KMKGILSRKKQ
+517 KMDGILSRKKQ
-528 IIPAIMNTLDKKN
+528 IIPAIMNTLEKK

>member
-27 KNKLGINCEPRV
+27 KNKLGMSCEPRV

-53 FNIKQPKYLNDVK
+53 FNIKHPKYLNDVK
-66 LQVKDVNYLKGNLVD
+66 LEVKDVNYLKNNFVS
-81 EKESVYNCFNYMT
+81 EYESVYKCFNYMT

-103 VDKYGKYYGAVSMKD
+103 IDNNGKYCGAVSMKD
-118 IARDS
+118 IAKDS
-123 VNGDWENLHT
+123 VNGNWEILNT
-133 SFQNIIETLK
+133 SYKNIIDTLNGK
-143 GNAIAKFDEEIDGNI
+143 EIAKYEEEITGNI

-163 RSTTFIEHVDLT
+163 RSTTFIENVDLT
-175 PETILIVG
+175 PDTILIVG

-203 GNSQIKEEH
+203 GGSQIKEEH
-212 LKLAKEKKINIIS
+212 LKIAKEKHINIIS
-225 TKYNTFNVA
+225 TNYNTFNVA

-243 TKIDIDKNVTYVE
+243 TKIDIDKNVTYV
-256 ENEELNDF
+256 NETTDLNDF

-272 YSNYPVINKDGKCLG
+272 YSNFPVINKDGKCLG
-287 IIRLADTSEK
+287 IIRLADTAER
-297 NRKKVILVD
+297 NKKQVILVD
-306 HNETEQSVDGLQ
+306 HNEAEQSVDGLH
-318 DANIMEI
+318 DANIVEI

-353 IYNLYKEN
+353 IYNLFKEN
-361 NVEIPKDIAGIMM
+361 NVEIPSDIAGIMM

-391 LDIDVVKRLSEI
+391 IDKDIVRRLSEI
-403 AQVDYKKFA
+403 AQLDYKKFA

-430 LYADFKNFTIENH
+430 LYADFKNFNIDGA

-452 VSPDDVLNRKQDYI
+452 VSPDDVINRKQDYI
-466 DLLNRIEKDNNYD
+466 DLLNRIGKENDYK
-479 LITLFVTDI
+479 LIALFVTDI
-488 INDCS
+488 INNCS
-493 YCFFNNK
+493 YCFFNDK
-500 GQSILENSFDIE
+500 GKLILENSFDKD

-517 KMKGILSRKKQ
+517 KMDGILSRKKQ
-528 IIPAIMNTLDKKN
+528 IIPAIMNTLEKK

>member
-27 KNKLGINCEPRV
+27 KNKLGMNCEPRV

-53 FNIKQPKYLNDVK
+53 FNIKHPKYLNDVK
-66 LQVKDVNYLKGNLVD
+66 LQVKDVNYLKNNFVS
-81 EKESVYNCFNYMT
+81 EYESVYKCFNYMT

-103 VDKYGKYYGAVSMKD
+103 IDNSGKYCGAVSMKD
-118 IARDS
+118 IAKDS
-123 VNGDWENLHT
+123 VNGNWEILNT
-133 SFQNIIETLK
+133 SYKNIIDTLNGK
-143 GNAIAKFDEEIDGNI
+143 EIAKYDEEITGNI

-163 RSTTFIEHVDLT
+163 RSTTFIENVDLT
-175 PETILIVG
+175 PDTILIVG
-183 DRHSIIEYAIEKNV
+183 DRHSIIEYAIDKNV

-203 GNSQIKEEH
+203 GGSQIKEEH
-212 LKLAKEKKINIIS
+212 LKFAKEKHINIIS
-225 TKYNTFNVA
+225 TNYNTFNVA

-243 TKIDIDKNVTYVE
+243 TKIDIDKNVTFV
-256 ENEELNDF
+256 NETTDLNDF

-272 YSNYPVINKDGKCLG
+272 YSNFPVINKDGKCLG
-287 IIRLADTSEK
+287 IIRLADTAER
-297 NRKKVILVD
+297 NKKQVILVD
-306 HNETEQSVDGLQ
+306 HNEAQQSVDGLY
-318 DANIMEI
+318 DANIVEI

-353 IYNLYKEN
+353 IYNLFKEN
-361 NVEIPKDIAGIMM
+361 NVEIPSDIAGIMM

-385 SPTTTE
+385 SPTTT
-391 LDIDVVKRLSEI
+391 DIDKDIVRRLSEI
-403 AQVDYKKFA
+403 AQLDYKKFA

-430 LYADFKNFTIENH
+430 LYADFKNFNIDGA

-452 VSPDDVLNRKQDYI
+452 VSPDDVINRKQDYI
-466 DLLNRIEKDNNYD
+466 DLLNRIGKENDYK
-479 LITLFVTDI
+479 LIALFVTDI
-488 INDCS
+488 INNCS
-493 YCFFNNK
+493 YCFFNDK
-500 GQSILENSFDIE
+500 GKLILENSFDKV

-517 KMKGILSRKKQ
+517 KMDGILSRKKQ
-528 IIPAIMNTLDKKN
+528 IIPAIMNTLEKK

>member
-27 KNKLGINCEPRV
+27 KNKLGMSCEPRV

-53 FNIKQPKYLNDVK
+53 FNIKHPKYLNDVK
-66 LQVKDVNYLKGNLVD
+66 LEVKDVNYLKNNFVS
-81 EKESVYNCFNYMT
+81 EYESVYKCFNYMT

-103 VDKYGKYYGAVSMKD
+103 IDNNGKYCGAVSMKD
-118 IARDS
+118 IAKDS
-123 VNGDWENLHT
+123 VNGNWEILNT
-133 SFQNIIETLK
+133 SYKNIIDTLNGK
-143 GNAIAKFDEEIDGNI
+143 EIAKYDEKITGNI

-163 RSTTFIEHVDLT
+163 RSTTFIENVDLT
-175 PETILIVG
+175 PDTILIVG

-203 GNSQIKEEH
+203 GGSQIKEEH
-212 LKLAKEKKINIIS
+212 LKIAKEKHINIIS
-225 TKYNTFNVA
+225 TNYNTFNVA

-243 TKIDIDKNVTYVE
+243 TKIDIDKNVTYV
-256 ENEELNDF
+256 NETTDLNDF

-272 YSNYPVINKDGKCLG
+272 YSNFPVINKDGKCLG
-287 IIRLADTSEK
+287 IIRLADTAER
-297 NRKKVILVD
+297 NKKQVILVD
-306 HNETEQSVDGLQ
+306 HNEAEQSVDGLH
-318 DANIMEI
+318 DANIVEI

-353 IYNLYKEN
+353 IYNLFKEN
-361 NVEIPKDIAGIMM
+361 NVEIPSDIAGIMM

-391 LDIDVVKRLSEI
+391 IDKDIVRRLSEI
-403 AQVDYKKFA
+403 AQLDYKKFA

-430 LYADFKNFTIENH
+430 LYADFKNFNIDGA

-452 VSPDDVLNRKQDYI
+452 VSPDDVINRKQDYI
-466 DLLNRIEKDNNYD
+466 DLLNRIGKENDYK
-479 LITLFVTDI
+479 LIALFVTDI
-488 INDCS
+488 INNCS
-493 YCFFNNK
+493 YCFFNDK
-500 GQSILENSFDIE
+500 GKLVLENSFDKD

-517 KMKGILSRKKQ
+517 KMDGILSRKKQ
-528 IIPAIMNTLDKKN
+528 IIPAIMNTLEKK

>member
-27 KNKLGINCEPRV
+27 KNKLGMNCEPRV

-53 FNIKQPKYLNDVK
+53 FNIKHPKYLNDVK
-66 LQVKDVNYLKGNLVD
+66 LEVKDVNYLKNNFVS
-81 EKESVYNCFNYMT
+81 EYESVYKCFNYMT

-103 VDKYGKYYGAVSMKD
+103 IDNNGKYCGAVSMKD
-118 IARDS
+118 IAKDS
-123 VNGDWENLHT
+123 VNGNWEILNT
-133 SFQNIIETLK
+133 SYKNIIDTLNGK
-143 GNAIAKFDEEIDGNI
+143 EIAKYDEEITGNI

-163 RSTTFIEHVDLT
+163 RSTTFIENVDLT
-175 PETILIVG
+175 PDTILIVG

-203 GNSQIKEEH
+203 GGSQIKEEH
-212 LKLAKEKKINIIS
+212 LKIAKEKHINIIS
-225 TKYNTFNVA
+225 TNYNTFNVA

-243 TKIDIDKNVTYVE
+243 TKIDIDKNVTYV
-256 ENEELNDF
+256 NETTDLNDF

-272 YSNYPVINKDGKCLG
+272 YSNFPVINKDGKCLG
-287 IIRLADTSEK
+287 IIRLADTAER
-297 NRKKVILVD
+297 NKKQVILVD
-306 HNETEQSVDGLQ
+306 HNEAEQSVDGLH
-318 DANIMEI
+318 DANIVEI

-353 IYNLYKEN
+353 IYNLFKEN
-361 NVEIPKDIAGIMM
+361 NVEIPSDIAGIMM

-391 LDIDVVKRLSEI
+391 IDKDIVRRLSEI
-403 AQVDYKKFA
+403 AQLDYKKFA

-430 LYADFKNFTIENH
+430 LYADFKNFNIDGA

-452 VSPDDVLNRKQDYI
+452 VSPDDVINRKQDYI
-466 DLLNRIEKDNNYD
+466 DLLNRIGKENDYK
-479 LITLFVTDI
+479 LLALFVTDI
-488 INDCS
+488 INNCS
-493 YCFFNNK
+493 YCFFNDK
-500 GQSILENSFDIE
+500 GKLVLENSFDKD

-517 KMKGILSRKKQ
+517 KMDGILSRKKQ
-528 IIPAIMNTLDKKN
+528 IIPAIMNTLEKK

>member
-27 KNKLGINCEPRV
+27 KNKLGMSCEPRV

-53 FNIKQPKYLNDVK
+53 FNIKHPKYLNDVK
-66 LQVKDVNYLKGNLVD
+66 LEVKDVNYLKNNFVS
-81 EKESVYNCFNYMT
+81 EYESVYKCFNYMT

-103 VDKYGKYYGAVSMKD
+103 IDNNGKYCGAVSMKD
-118 IARDS
+118 IAKDS
-123 VNGDWENLHT
+123 VNGNWEILNT
-133 SFQNIIETLK
+133 SYKNIIDTLNGK
-143 GNAIAKFDEEIDGNI
+143 EIAKYNEEITGNI

-163 RSTTFIEHVDLT
+163 RSTTFIENVDLT
-175 PETILIVG
+175 PDTILIVG

-203 GNSQIKEEH
+203 GGSQIKEEH
-212 LKLAKEKKINIIS
+212 LKIAKEKHINIIS
-225 TKYNTFNVA
+225 TNYNTFNVA

-243 TKIDIDKNVTYVE
+243 TKIDIDKNVTYV
-256 ENEELNDF
+256 NETTDLNDF

-272 YSNYPVINKDGKCLG
+272 YSNFPVINKDGKCLG
-287 IIRLADTSEK
+287 IIRLADTAEK
-297 NRKKVILVD
+297 NKKQVILVD
-306 HNETEQSVDGLQ
+306 HNEAEQSVDGLH
-318 DANIMEI
+318 DANIVEI

-353 IYNLYKEN
+353 IYNLFKEN
-361 NVEIPKDIAGIMM
+361 NVEIPSDIAGIMM

-391 LDIDVVKRLSEI
+391 IDKDIVRRLSEI
-403 AQVDYKKFA
+403 AQLDYKKFA

-430 LYADFKNFTIENH
+430 LYADFKNFNIDGA

-452 VSPDDVLNRKQDYI
+452 VSPDDVINRKQDYI
-466 DLLNRIEKDNNYD
+466 DLLNRIGKENDYK
-479 LITLFVTDI
+479 LIALFVTDI
-488 INDCS
+488 INNCS
-493 YCFFNNK
+493 YCFFNDK
-500 GQSILENSFDIE
+500 GKLVLENSFDKD

-517 KMKGILSRKKQ
+517 KMDGILSRKKQ
-528 IIPAIMNTLDKKN
+528 IIPAIMNTLEKK

>member
-27 KNKLGINCEPRV
+27 KNKLGMSCEPRV

-53 FNIKQPKYLNDVK
+53 FNIKHPKYLNDVK
-66 LQVKDVNYLKGNLVD
+66 LEVKDVNYLKNNFVS
-81 EKESVYNCFNYMT
+81 EYESVYKCFNYMT

-103 VDKYGKYYGAVSMKD
+103 IDNNGKYCGAVSMKD
-118 IARDS
+118 IAKDS
-123 VNGDWENLHT
+123 VNGDWEILNT
-133 SFQNIIETLK
+133 SYKNIIDTLNGK
-143 GNAIAKFDEEIDGNI
+143 EIAKYDEEITGNI

-163 RSTTFIEHVDLT
+163 RSTTFIENVDLT
-175 PETILIVG
+175 PDTILIVG

-203 GNSQIKEEH
+203 GGSQIKEEH
-212 LKLAKEKKINIIS
+212 LKIAKEKHINIIS
-225 TKYNTFNVA
+225 TNYNTFNVA

-243 TKIDIDKNVTYVE
+243 TKIDIDKNVTYV
-256 ENEELNDF
+256 NETTDLNDF

-272 YSNYPVINKDGKCLG
+272 YSNFPVINKDGKCLG
-287 IIRLADTSEK
+287 IIRLADTAEK
-297 NRKKVILVD
+297 NKKQVILVD
-306 HNETEQSVDGLQ
+306 HNEAEQSVDGLH
-318 DANIMEI
+318 DANIVEI

-353 IYNLYKEN
+353 IYNLFKEN
-361 NVEIPKDIAGIMM
+361 NVEIPSDIAGIMM

-391 LDIDVVKRLSEI
+391 IDKDIVRRLSEI
-403 AQVDYKKFA
+403 AQLDYKKFA

-430 LYADFKNFTIENH
+430 LYADFKNFNIDGA

-452 VSPDDVLNRKQDYI
+452 VSPDDVINRKQDYI
-466 DLLNRIEKDNNYD
+466 DLLNRIGKENDYK
-479 LITLFVTDI
+479 LIALFVTDI
-488 INDCS
+488 INNCS
-493 YCFFNNK
+493 YCFFNDK
-500 GQSILENSFDIE
+500 GKFILENSFDKD

-517 KMKGILSRKKQ
+517 KMDGILSRKKQ
-528 IIPAIMNTLDKKN
+528 IIPAIMNTLEKK

>member
-27 KNKLGINCEPRV
+27 KNKLGMNCEPRV

-53 FNIKQPKYLNDVK
+53 FNIKHPKYLNDVK
-66 LQVKDVNYLKGNLVD
+66 LEVKDVNYLKNNFVS
-81 EKESVYNCFNYMT
+81 EYESVYKCFNYMT

-103 VDKYGKYYGAVSMKD
+103 IDNNGKYCGAVSMKD
-118 IARDS
+118 IAKDS
-123 VNGDWENLHT
+123 VNGDWEILNT
-133 SFQNIIETLK
+133 SYKNIIDTLNGK
-143 GNAIAKFDEEIDGNI
+143 EIAKYDEEITGNI

-163 RSTTFIEHVDLT
+163 RSTTFIENVDLT
-175 PETILIVG
+175 PDTILIVG

-203 GNSQIKEEH
+203 GGSQIKEEH
-212 LKLAKEKKINIIS
+212 LKIAKEKHINIIS
-225 TKYNTFNVA
+225 TNYNTFNVA

-243 TKIDIDKNVTYVE
+243 TKIDIDKNVTYV
-256 ENEELNDF
+256 NETTDLNDF

-272 YSNYPVINKDGKCLG
+272 YSNFPVINKDGKCLG
-287 IIRLADTSEK
+287 IIRLADTAER
-297 NRKKVILVD
+297 NKKQVILVD
-306 HNETEQSVDGLQ
+306 HNEAEQSVDGLH
-318 DANIMEI
+318 DANIVEI

-353 IYNLYKEN
+353 IYNLFKEN
-361 NVEIPKDIAGIMM
+361 NVEIPSDIAGIMM

-391 LDIDVVKRLSEI
+391 IDKDIVRRLSEI
-403 AQVDYKKFA
+403 AQLDYKKFA

-430 LYADFKNFTIENH
+430 LYADFKNFNIDGA

-452 VSPDDVLNRKQDYI
+452 VSPDDVINRKQDYI
-466 DLLNRIEKDNNYD
+466 DLLNRIGKENDYK
-479 LITLFVTDI
+479 LIALFVTDI
-488 INDCS
+488 INNCS
-493 YCFFNNK
+493 YCFFNDK
-500 GQSILENSFDIE
+500 GKLVLENSFDKD

-517 KMKGILSRKKQ
+517 KMDGILSRKKQ
-528 IIPAIMNTLDKKN
+528 IIPAIMNTLEKK

>member
-27 KNKLGINCEPRV
+27 KNKLGMSCEPRV

-53 FNIKQPKYLNDVK
+53 FNIKHPKYLNDVK
-66 LQVKDVNYLKGNLVD
+66 LEVKDVNYLKNNFVS
-81 EKESVYNCFNYMT
+81 EYESVYKCFNYMT

-103 VDKYGKYYGAVSMKD
+103 IDNNGKYCGAVSMKD
-118 IARDS
+118 IAKDS
-123 VNGDWENLHT
+123 VNGDWEILNT
-133 SFQNIIETLK
+133 SYKNIIDTLNGK
-143 GNAIAKFDEEIDGNI
+143 EIAKYDEKITGNI

-163 RSTTFIEHVDLT
+163 RSTTFIENVDLT
-175 PETILIVG
+175 PDTILIVG

-197 KMIILT
+197 KMFILT
-203 GNSQIKEEH
+203 GGSQIKEEH
-212 LKLAKEKKINIIS
+212 LKIAKEKHINIIS
-225 TKYNTFNVA
+225 TNYNTFNVA

-243 TKIDIDKNVTYVE
+243 TKIDIDKNVTYV
-256 ENEELNDF
+256 NETTDLNDF

-272 YSNYPVINKDGKCLG
+272 YSNFPVINKDGKCLG
-287 IIRLADTSEK
+287 IIRLADTAER
-297 NRKKVILVD
+297 NKKQVILVD
-306 HNETEQSVDGLQ
+306 HNEAEQSVDGLH
-318 DANIMEI
+318 DANIVEI

-353 IYNLYKEN
+353 IYNLFKEN
-361 NVEIPKDIAGIMM
+361 NVEIPSDIAGIMM

-391 LDIDVVKRLSEI
+391 IDKDIVRRLSEI
-403 AQVDYKKFA
+403 AQLDYKKFA

-430 LYADFKNFTIENH
+430 LYADFKNFNIDGA

-452 VSPDDVLNRKQDYI
+452 VSPDDVINRKQDYI
-466 DLLNRIEKDNNYD
+466 DLLNRIGKENDYK
-479 LITLFVTDI
+479 LIALFVTDI
-488 INDCS
+488 INNCS
-493 YCFFNNK
+493 YCFFNDK
-500 GQSILENSFDIE
+500 GKLVLENSFDKD

-517 KMKGILSRKKQ
+517 KMDGILSRKKQ
-528 IIPAIMNTLDKKN
+528 IIPAIMNTLEKK

>member
-27 KNKLGINCEPRV
+27 KNKLGMNCEPRV

-53 FNIKQPKYLNDVK
+53 FNIKHPKYLNDVK
-66 LQVKDVNYLKGNLVD
+66 LEVKDVNYLKNNFVS
-81 EKESVYNCFNYMT
+81 EYESVYKCFNYMT

-103 VDKYGKYYGAVSMKD
+103 IDNNGKYCGAVSMKD
-118 IARDS
+118 IAKDS
-123 VNGDWENLHT
+123 VNGNWEILNT
-133 SFQNIIETLK
+133 SYKNIIDTLNGK
-143 GNAIAKFDEEIDGNI
+143 EIAKYDKEITGNI

-163 RSTTFIEHVDLT
+163 RSTTFIENVDLT
-175 PETILIVG
+175 PDTILIVG

-203 GNSQIKEEH
+203 GGSQIKEEH
-212 LKLAKEKKINIIS
+212 LKIAKEKRINIIS
-225 TKYNTFNVA
+225 TNYNTFNVA

-243 TKIDIDKNVTYVE
+243 TKIDIDKNVTYV
-256 ENEELNDF
+256 NETTDLNDF

-272 YSNYPVINKDGKCLG
+272 YSNFPVINKDGKCLG
-287 IIRLADTSEK
+287 IIRLADTAER
-297 NRKKVILVD
+297 NKKQVILVD
-306 HNETEQSVDGLQ
+306 HNEAEQSVDGLH
-318 DANIMEI
+318 DANIVEI

-353 IYNLYKEN
+353 IYNLFKEN
-361 NVEIPKDIAGIMM
+361 NVEIPSDIAGIMM

-391 LDIDVVKRLSEI
+391 IDKDIVRRLSEI
-403 AQVDYKKFA
+403 AQLDYKKFA

-430 LYADFKNFTIENH
+430 LYADFKNFNIDGA

-452 VSPDDVLNRKQDYI
+452 VSPDDVINRKQDYI
-466 DLLNRIEKDNNYD
+466 DLLNRIGKENDYK
-479 LITLFVTDI
+479 LIALFVTDI
-488 INDCS
+488 INNCS
-493 YCFFNNK
+493 YCFFNDK
-500 GQSILENSFDIE
+500 GKLILENSFDKD

-517 KMKGILSRKKQ
+517 KMDGILSRKKQ
-528 IIPAIMNTLDKKN
+528 IIPAIMNTLEKK

>member
-27 KNKLGINCEPRV
+27 KNKLGISCEPRV

-53 FNIKQPKYLNDVK
+53 FNIKHPKYLNDVK
-66 LQVKDVNYLKGNLVD
+66 LEVKDVNYLKNNFVS
-81 EKESVYNCFNYMT
+81 EYESVYKCFNYMT

-103 VDKYGKYYGAVSMKD
+103 IDNNGKYCGAVSMKD
-118 IARDS
+118 IAKDS
-123 VNGDWENLHT
+123 VNGDWEILNT
-133 SFQNIIETLK
+133 SYKNIIDTLNGK
-143 GNAIAKFDEEIDGNI
+143 EIAKYDEEITGNI

-163 RSTTFIEHVDLT
+163 RSTTFIENVDLT
-175 PETILIVG
+175 PDTILIVG

-203 GNSQIKEEH
+203 GGSQIKEEH
-212 LKLAKEKKINIIS
+212 LKIAKEKHINIIS
-225 TKYNTFNVA
+225 TNYNTFNVA

-243 TKIDIDKNVTYVE
+243 TKIDIDKNVTYV
-256 ENEELNDF
+256 NETTDLNDF

-272 YSNYPVINKDGKCLG
+272 YSNFPVINKDGKCLG
-287 IIRLADTSEK
+287 IIRLADTAER
-297 NRKKVILVD
+297 NKKQVILVD
-306 HNETEQSVDGLQ
+306 HNEAEQSVDGLH
-318 DANIMEI
+318 DANIVEI

-353 IYNLYKEN
+353 IYNLFKEN
-361 NVEIPKDIAGIMM
+361 NVEIPSDIAGIMM

-391 LDIDVVKRLSEI
+391 IDKDIVRRLSEI
-403 AQVDYKKFA
+403 AQLDYKKFA

-430 LYADFKNFTIENH
+430 LYADFKNFNIDGA

-452 VSPDDVLNRKQDYI
+452 VSPDDVINRKQDYI
-466 DLLNRIEKDNNYD
+466 DLLNRIGKENDYK
-479 LITLFVTDI
+479 LIALFVTDI
-488 INDCS
+488 INNCS
-493 YCFFNNK
+493 YCFFNDK
-500 GQSILENSFDIE
+500 GKFILENSFDKD

-517 KMKGILSRKKQ
+517 KMDGILSRKKQ
-528 IIPAIMNTLDKKN
+528 IIPAIMNTLEKK

>member
-27 KNKLGINCEPRV
+27 KNKLGMNCEPRV

-53 FNIKQPKYLNDVK
+53 FNIKHPKYLNDVK
-66 LQVKDVNYLKGNLVD
+66 LEVKDVNYLKNNFVS
-81 EKESVYNCFNYMT
+81 EYESVYKCFNYMT

-103 VDKYGKYYGAVSMKD
+103 IDNNGKYCGAVSMKD
-118 IARDS
+118 IAKDS
-123 VNGDWENLHT
+123 VNGNWEILNT
-133 SFQNIIETLK
+133 SYKNIIDTLNGK
-143 GNAIAKFDEEIDGNI
+143 EIAKYDEEITGNI

-163 RSTTFIEHVDLT
+163 RSTTFIENVDLT
-175 PETILIVG
+175 PDTILIVG

-203 GNSQIKEEH
+203 GGSQIKEEH
-212 LKLAKEKKINIIS
+212 LKIAKEKHINIIS
-225 TKYNTFNVA
+225 TNYNTFNVA

-243 TKIDIDKNVTYVE
+243 TKIDIDKNVTYV
-256 ENEELNDF
+256 NETTDLNDF

-272 YSNYPVINKDGKCLG
+272 YSNFPVINKDGKCLG
-287 IIRLADTSEK
+287 IIRLADTAER
-297 NRKKVILVD
+297 NKKQVILVD
-306 HNETEQSVDGLQ
+306 HNEAEQSVDGLH
-318 DANIMEI
+318 DANIVEI

-353 IYNLYKEN
+353 IYNLFKEN
-361 NVEIPKDIAGIMM
+361 NVEIPSDIAGIMM

-385 SPTTTE
+385 SPTTT
-391 LDIDVVKRLSEI
+391 DIDKDIVRRLSEI
-403 AQVDYKKFA
+403 AQLDYKKFA

-430 LYADFKNFTIENH
+430 LYADFKNFNIDGA

-452 VSPDDVLNRKQDYI
+452 VSPDDVINRKQDYI
-466 DLLNRIEKDNNYD
+466 DLLNRIGKENDYK
-479 LITLFVTDI
+479 LIALFVTDI
-488 INDCS
+488 INNCS
-493 YCFFNNK
+493 YCFFNDK
-500 GQSILENSFDIE
+500 GKLVLENSFDKD

-517 KMKGILSRKKQ
+517 KMDGILSRKKQ
-528 IIPAIMNTLDKKN
+528 IIPAIMNTLEKK

>member
-27 KNKLGINCEPRV
+27 KNKLGMSCEPRV

-53 FNIKQPKYLNDVK
+53 FNIKHPKYLNDVK
-66 LQVKDVNYLKGNLVD
+66 LEVKDVNYLKNNFVS
-81 EKESVYNCFNYMT
+81 EYESVYKCFNYMT

-103 VDKYGKYYGAVSMKD
+103 IDNNGKYCGAVSMKD
-118 IARDS
+118 IAKDS
-123 VNGDWENLHT
+123 VNGDWEILNT
-133 SFQNIIETLK
+133 SYKNIIDTLNGK
-143 GNAIAKFDEEIDGNI
+143 EIAKYDEEITGNI

-163 RSTTFIEHVDLT
+163 RSTTFIENVDLT
-175 PETILIVG
+175 PDTILIVG

-203 GNSQIKEEH
+203 GGSQIKEEH
-212 LKLAKEKKINIIS
+212 LKIAKEKRINIIS
-225 TKYNTFNVA
+225 TNYNTFNVA

-243 TKIDIDKNVTYVE
+243 TKIDIDKNVTYV
-256 ENEELNDF
+256 NETTDLNDF

-272 YSNYPVINKDGKCLG
+272 YSNFPVINKDGKCLG
-287 IIRLADTSEK
+287 IIRLADTAER
-297 NRKKVILVD
+297 NKKQVILVD
-306 HNETEQSVDGLQ
+306 HNEAEQSVDGLH
-318 DANIMEI
+318 DANIVEI

-353 IYNLYKEN
+353 IYNLFKEN
-361 NVEIPKDIAGIMM
+361 NVEIPSDIAGIMM

-391 LDIDVVKRLSEI
+391 IDKDIVRRLSEI
-403 AQVDYKKFA
+403 AQLDYKKFA

-430 LYADFKNFTIENH
+430 LYADFKNFNIDGA

-452 VSPDDVLNRKQDYI
+452 VSPDDVINRKQDYI
-466 DLLNRIEKDNNYD
+466 DLLNRIGKENDYK
-479 LITLFVTDI
+479 LIALFVTDI
-488 INDCS
+488 INNCS
-493 YCFFNNK
+493 YCFFNDK
-500 GQSILENSFDIE
+500 GKLVLENSFDKD

-517 KMKGILSRKKQ
+517 KMDGILSRKKQ
-528 IIPAIMNTLDKKN
+528 IIPAIMNTLEKK